1 MDVSTSVAAAPELAT
16 PTHVVMSRDGAVLTI
31 TMNRPEKKNAL
42 THAMYAAMAEAL
54 GQAAGDATVRAIFIT
69 GAGDAFTSGNDLGDF
84 LNAPPH
90 GADAPVFRFLTAI
103 STAEK
108 PVVAAVNGLAVGIG
122 TTMLLHCDLVYAA
135 RSAAFTAPFVNLA
148 LVPEAASSM
157 LLPRRIGHAKA
168 AELFLLGGRMDAAQA
183 EAAGLV
189 TAVFDD
195 QSLAA
200 EAMTRARALAA
211 KAPGAVRATKA
222 LMKRGEE
229 PVAERMRAESEQFSA
244 RLKSPELRE
253 AIKAFTEK
261 RAPDFGKAG
270 EQ

>member
-1 MDVSTSVAAAPELAT
+1 MTTPAPVL
-16 PTHVVMSRDGAVLTI
+16 VNLDGPVLSI

-42 THAMYAAMAEAL
+42 THAMYGAMADAL
-54 GQAAGDATVRAIFIT
+54 KRAADDPAIRVVVIT
-69 GAGDAFTSGNDLGDF
+69 GAGDAFTAGNDLGDF

-90 GADAPVFRFLTAI
+90 DGEAPVFRFLAAL

-135 RSAAFTAPFVNLA
+135 RAASFTAPFVNLA
-148 LVPEAASSM
+148 LVPEAASSL

-183 EAAGLV
+183 EAMGLV
-189 TAVFDD
+189 TAVFDS
-195 QSLAA
+195 QVLAA
-200 EAMTRARALAA
+200 EAASRAQALAA

-229 PVAERMRAESEQFSA
+229 PVAERMRAEGVLFAAQ
-244 RLKSPELRE
+244 LKSPELRE
-253 AIKAFTEK
+253 AITAFTEK
-261 RAPDFGKAG
+261 RAPDFSKVSS
-270 EQ
+270 

>member
-1 MDVSTSVAAAPELAT
+1 MDGSASRAAAPDVTAT
-16 PTHVVMSRDGAVLTI
+16 GHVTVSRDGAVLVI

-42 THAMYAAMAEAL
+42 THVMYAAMAEAL
-54 GQAAGDATVRAIFIT
+54 GQAAGDAAVRAILIT

-90 GADAPVFRFLTAI
+90 GGDAPVLRFLTAL

-135 RSAAFTAPFVNLA
+135 RSAIFTAPFVNLA

-168 AELFLLGGRMDAAQA
+168 AELFLLGGRLDAAQA

-195 QSLAA
+195 PALAA
-200 EAMTRARALAA
+200 EALNKTRALAA

-222 LMKRGEE
+222 LMKRGDE
-229 PVAERMRAESEQFSA
+229 PVADRMRAESEQFSA
-244 RLKSPELRE
+244 RLRSPELRE

-261 RAPDFGKAG
+261 RPPDFSS
-270 EQ
+270 